1 MKIAGRLN
9 GYAYVKEEERMIK
22 VSDYI
27 YHIWLSN
34 TPQTAVLTG
43 EQGYLC
49 LQRFL
54 NEGGEDDE

>member
-1 MKIAGRLN
+1 MS
-9 GYAYVKEEERMIK
+9 K
-22 VSDYI
+22 VISDQI

-34 TPQTAVLTG
+34 TYQTAMLSG

-54 NEGGEDDE
+54 KETKRGKESE

>member
-1 MKIAGRLN
+1 MS
-9 GYAYVKEEERMIK
+9 K
-22 VSDYI
+22 VISDRI

-34 TPQTAVLTG
+34 TYQTAMLSG

-54 NEGGEDDE
+54 KETKKGEKSE

>member
-1 MKIAGRLN
+1 MSKT
-9 GYAYVKEEERMIK
+9 

-27 YHIWLSN
+27 YYVWLSN
-34 TPQTAVLTG
+34 TAQTTMLSG

-54 NEGGEDDE
+54 KETREGK

>member
-1 MKIAGRLN
+1 MSKVISDRL
-9 GYAYVKEEERMIK
+9 
-22 VSDYI
+22 

-34 TPQTAVLTG
+34 TYQTAMLSG

-54 NEGGEDDE
+54 KETKEEKI

>member
-1 MKIAGRLN
+1 MT
-9 GYAYVKEEERMIK
+9 K

-34 TPQTAVLTG
+34 TPQAGILTG

-49 LQRFL
+49 LKRFL
-54 NEGGEDDE
+54 NEEGGEDGK

>member
-1 MKIAGRLN
+1 
-9 GYAYVKEEERMIK
+9 MIK

-54 NEGGEDDE
+54 NEGGEDGE

>member
-1 MKIAGRLN
+1 MT
-9 GYAYVKEEERMIK
+9 K

-34 TPQTAVLTG
+34 TPQTAALTG

-54 NEGGEDDE
+54 KAEGEDDAQ